1 MIFSTKN
8 TNQKIIENVFS
19 PEYLFRDLIKW
30 RRITGN
36 INEIP
41 T

>member
-8 TNQKIIENVFS
+8 TNQKIIKNVFS
-19 PEYLFRDLIKW
+19 PEYLFGDLIKW
-30 RRITGN
+30 SKITGN
-36 INEIP
+36 IDEIP